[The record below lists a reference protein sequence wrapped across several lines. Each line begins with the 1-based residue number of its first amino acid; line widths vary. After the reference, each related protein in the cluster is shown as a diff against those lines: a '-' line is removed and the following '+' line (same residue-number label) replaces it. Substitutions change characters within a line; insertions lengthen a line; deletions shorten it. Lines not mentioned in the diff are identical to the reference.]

1 MVSGQLGRSEEG
13 RQIIGQ
19 QDETLLGSLSP
30 GSLLA
35 SESSCPSEPKPLPVS
50 IQHHHD
56 GMAPS
61 DQISRG
67 FSQIGSS
74 IKNLPAMKEKRV

>member
-1 MVSGQLGRSEEG
+1 MEG
-13 RQIIGQ
+13 HQIIGQ
-19 QDETLLGSLSP
+19 QDEISLGSLSP
-30 GSLLA
+30 WSLLA
-35 SESSCPSEPKPLPVS
+35 YESSCPSEPKPLPVS
-50 IQHHHD
+50 IQQHRD

-74 IKNLPAMKEKRV
+74 IKNPPAMKEMRV